1 MGGIVHQPMFLVC
14 TDRTDLL
21 RLKCSN
27 RLKIVA
33 RKNQEKQLKEN
44 QMKKLRQLKVTKLKH
59 LSHLWNFAFGTFGEW
74 PNLFFLRAIQKGLGM
89 GCLQKVMSLQKIGMV
104 FRKDHAH
111 ALAPCSIGPGDIKNI
126 FSWIISA
133 TKETLNLNIF
143 LWNSFI
149 YGTCCLFCI
158 VCSWKETLLK
168 GKDVKITELI
178 ISWLCE
184 LWTWIF
190 LHHIDYKMGFLVDL
204 SEERF
209 VTFWTVIWEGRRG

>member
-1 MGGIVHQPMFLVC
+1 MKLGFRDFWRMTESIILLKGHSKR
-14 TDRTDLL
+14 TGDRV
-21 RLKCSN
+21 S
-27 RLKIVA
+27 
-33 RKNQEKQLKEN
+33 
-44 QMKKLRQLKVTKLKH
+44 TKSDVSTKDRY
-59 LSHLWNFAFGTFGEW
+59 GV
-74 PNLFFLRAIQKGLGM
+74 QKR
-89 GCLQKVMSLQKIGMV
+89 S
-104 FRKDHAH
+104 R
-111 ALAPCSIGPGDIKNI
+111 PCSSPLLHRPWRYHI

-158 VCSWKETLLK
+158 VCSWKKTLLK

-178 ISWLCE
+178 IISWLCE

-190 LHHIDYKMGFLVDL
+190 LHIDYKMGFLVYL